1 MRGRPQTA
9 ISIPDATF
17 ERAEH
22 KARALG
28 MSRSEFFTRAATR
41 YLDELD
47 AASVTGQIDHAL
59 ASLDGDDDSTRDAVS
74 ARRRLL
80 AGQDDDW

>member
-1 MRGRPQTA
+1 MKTA

-17 ERAEH
+17 ERATH
-22 KARALG
+22 TAQALG

-47 AASVTGQIDHAL
+47 AASVTDQIDHAL
-59 ASLDGDDDSTRDAVS
+59 ATLDGEDDSTRAAV
-74 ARRRLL
+74 AAGRRTL
-80 AGQDDDW
+80 AGEDDDW